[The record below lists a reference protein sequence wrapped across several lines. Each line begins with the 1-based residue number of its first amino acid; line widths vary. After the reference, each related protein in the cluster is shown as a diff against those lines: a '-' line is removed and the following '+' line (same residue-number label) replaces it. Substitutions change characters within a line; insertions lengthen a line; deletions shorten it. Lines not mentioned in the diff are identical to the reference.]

1 MANLIEEYRDIIKGE
16 VEIINEEITQFN
28 QLHYTSK
35 INASFFLDRV
45 NHHLISIEQKVG
57 KNSIEYI
64 NISTKIVD
72 VICNRLIAYSN
83 LSTMDSIIGKL
94 SASEAVKFYANQRE
108 TLEEALRICR
118 RLENMNMDYA
128 YRMKV
133 FNKFKGNLE
142 SACREKGVETRAPIQ
157 KNIDQLKTIGSV
169 TGEVA
174 LETAGCLA
182 TLAVKVVII
191 LAIFLILM
199 AIFGVEY

>member
-28 QLHYTSK
+28 QLHYTAK
-35 INASFFLDRV
+35 LNASFFLDRV
-45 NHHLISIEQKVG
+45 NLHLISIEQKVG

>member
-28 QLHYTSK
+28 QLHYTAK
-35 INASFFLDRV
+35 LNALFFLDRV